1 MDIKERIQVV
11 IDSHKLSAGEF
22 ALKIGVQRSSVSHVL
37 SGRNKPGFDFLEK
50 IILTFPR
57 VDAEWLLTGK
67 KSQKQDSSHVVGL
80 SVKSDGVKAMNS
92 TKKVVKIAFFYE
104 DSSFE
109 MFQPSEK

>member
-50 IILTFPR
+50 IILSFPR

-67 KSQKQDSSHVVGL
+67 KSQKQNSSHVVDQ
-80 SVKSDGVKAMNS
+80 SVKSDVKAMNS